1 MTKIDT
7 SLTSATNNSEI
18 NPTFND
24 CLMGKICELYY
35 QSIACFVAFCCDR
48 CDFDFECS
56 VSENPSLRNY
66 LEGYI

>member
-35 QSIACFVAFCCDR
+35 QSISCFIPFFCDR
-48 CDFDFECS
+48 CDCNFEGS
-56 VSENPSLRNY
+56 MSQNPSLTNY
-66 LEGYI
+66 FEGYI